1 MRQLHIDLIH
11 LHKSTSYSVV
21 YLIAGNKEKQTKI
34 VTPLFKESVRK
45 AFKRVVV
52 GVEKYK
58 LLNIEEL

>member
-1 MRQLHIDLIH
+1 VRQLHIDLIH

-45 AFKRVVV
+45 AFKRVV